1 MPRVRKYLR
10 TLIPRGCSSTG
21 PQGCGRRPI
30 NPGIFAAV
38 VGSPSV
44 KLTGVSPPDLTPV
57 IPSFTS
63 VEDAARRL
71 EAVGYLSSPEI
82 ATSVFLADRMNKPIL
97 VEGPAGVGKTELAR
111 ALALAL
117 DRGFIR
123 LQCYEGLDEAK
134 ALYEWE
140 YAKQLLYTQL
150 LKDKIGEM
158 TQGTK
163 TLAEAADRLASGDA
177 VFFSERFLL
186 PRPILQA
193 QLSEKPSLLLVDEID
208 KADPEFEAFLLEV
221 LSDNAVT
228 VPELGTIK
236 AKHIPRVILTS
247 NNARELS
254 DALKRRCLHL
264 HIDFP
269 DRERELRIVR
279 SRLPEVS
286 QVLAEQVVEAVAAI
300 RALDLKKAPSISET
314 LDWAQSLA
322 LLNAESLT
330 ADVVAATLNLVLKYE
345 GDIEK
350 ARANLPQIAQA

>member
-1 MPRVRKYLR
+1 M
-10 TLIPRGCSSTG
+10 
-21 PQGCGRRPI
+21 
-30 NPGIFAAV
+30 
-38 VGSPSV
+38 
-44 KLTGVSPPDLTPV
+44 D
-57 IPSFTS
+57 
-63 VEDAARRL
+63 
-71 EAVGYLSSPEI
+71 
-82 ATSVFLADRMNKPIL
+82 KPIL
-97 VEGPAGVGKTELAR
+97 VEGPAGVGKTELSKALAR
-111 ALALAL
+111 ALG
-117 DRGFIR
+117 RGFLR

-150 LKDKIGEM
+150 LKDKIGE
-158 TQGTK
+158 TVAGTS
-163 TLAEAADRLASGDA
+163 TLAEAADRLASSDA

-186 PRPILQA
+186 PRPVLQA
-193 QLSEKPSLLLVDEID
+193 QLSEHPALLLVDEID

-228 VPELGTIK
+228 IPELGTFR

-279 SRLPEVS
+279 ARLP
-286 QVLAEQVVEAVAAI
+286 QVAQTLAEQVVEAVAAL
-300 RALDLKKAPSISET
+300 RTLDLKKAPSISET

-322 LLNAESLT
+322 LLNAEALS
-330 ADVVAATLNLVLKYE
+330 ADVVASTLNLVLKYE

-350 ARANLPQIAQA
+350 AKAHLSQIAQA